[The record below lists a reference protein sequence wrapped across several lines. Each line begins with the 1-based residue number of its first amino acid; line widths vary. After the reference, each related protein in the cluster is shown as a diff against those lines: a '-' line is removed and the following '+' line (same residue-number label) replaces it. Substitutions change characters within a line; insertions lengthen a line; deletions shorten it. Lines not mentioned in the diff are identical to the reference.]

1 MIIMDRMLWNGFVIY
16 LYLNFE
22 VIDSATRSTCGIP
35 PDCCEGFQMDSKLN
49 KCRCMSGYYGPNCS
63 SKCRYPNYGLA
74 CQLSCNCS
82 EDHCHYI
89 MGCRKTGCPPGYYE
103 INCSRSCRFP
113 NYGIRCQQECV
124 CSKELCHHITG
135 CRAISTTDRSTEIV
149 STYKMETWNQDLHNQ
164 NCSSIKVEDR
174 IFKRLQFLIIFSL
187 MTVSAIFFSFYL
199 NLLTRKR
206 RGIYQL

>member
-1 MIIMDRMLWNGFVIY
+1 
-16 LYLNFE
+16 
-22 VIDSATRSTCGIP
+22 
-35 PDCCEGFQMDSKLN
+35 
-49 KCRCMSGYYGPNCS
+49 MSGYYGPNCS

-187 MTVSAIFFSFYL
+187 MTVIMDIDLCEKQFSFEEQRMEEHDDDGSEDIKCL
-199 NLLTRKR
+199 IEEIFGGNDDDDEEEEDN
-206 RGIYQL
+206 IYQHD